1 MDDDEEDED
10 MDTEEEQEEVEEK
23 RDKEKPMFAKT
34 YLIRQLLPK
43 CKGASYTK
51 NASVKIIVGKLLS
64 SPILFDVDIDFVDKK
79 AFRCLQRINSI
90 CTNQNVVTRKA
101 RFNTSFPKVSRNPA
115 SCFFIKIRE
124 NQVME
129 DQTTFRSLPY
139 LGDDVRIDISEFNR
153 IVGHIPGQIEPEVCG
168 EAEELLVAYF
178 ISQGVVDSS
187 SKSINFEQV
196 HEKNVLPEILA
207 ALTSVLEV
215 STKEVLRAYKVISE
229 SYWFRHGM

>member
-1 MDDDEEDED
+1 
-10 MDTEEEQEEVEEK
+10 MDTEDDREEVEEK
-23 RDKEKPMFAKT
+23 KEKEKPIFAKS
-34 YLIRQLLPK
+34 YVIRQLLPK

-64 SPILFDVDIDFVDKK
+64 SPKLSDVDIDSVDKK

-90 CTNQNVVTRKA
+90 CTNHNVVVSRKA

-153 IVGHIPGQIEPEVCG
+153 IVGHVPGQIEPEVCG

-178 ISQGVVDSS
+178 ISQGIVRSS

-215 STKEVLRAYKVISE
+215 STKEILRAYKVISE